1 MKLGILDFFQDI
13 SNFFRGGTVLGIDI
27 GSASIKITELMKQ
40 GERFRLANYGILETK
55 EYLEHPN
62 KALQTNS
69 LAIEEKKTIELLS
82 MLLREVKPKTKLAV
96 MSVPIFVAF
105 STVLDLPLFS
115 RSETDKIVAF
125 QAQQHVPIPIDQAFV
140 EWFPIEE
147 FESRQGQK
155 YQRVFLVA
163 IPKEALERYKN
174 ICKGAGLKL
183 VALEVEAFPLHRVF
197 QNFFTDATTLV
208 VDIGA
213 LTTNFLVIGE
223 KKVKYIGQTEYSGVY
238 LTQALSNNLGVSMF
252 RAEEL
257 KRRRGLTAT
266 GADSELSTLLLPFLD
281 VIIQEA
287 RHAKDVYER
296 RYGKKVE
303 KLMLAGG
310 GANLS
315 GVEKYFVKQIGLQLA
330 HHSVLMDTEYPVEIE
345 PIVKS
350 LNNELAISLGLAR
363 RYFS

>member
-1 MKLGILDFFQDI
+1 MKIGVLDFFQDI
-13 SNFFRGGTVLGIDI
+13 ANFFRGGTVLGIDI
-27 GSASIKITELMKQ
+27 GSASIKIIELTKQ

-55 EYLEHPN
+55 EYLEHSN
-62 KALQTNS
+62 RAIQTNS
-69 LAIEEKKTIELLS
+69 LKIEEKKTSELLS
-82 MLLREVKPKTKLAV
+82 ALLREMRPKTKLAV
-96 MSVPIFVAF
+96 VSVPVFATF

-115 RSETDKIVAF
+115 RSETDKIVAI
-125 QAQQHVPIPIDQAFV
+125 QAQQRVPIPVDQTFL

-147 FESRQGQK
+147 FESQHGQK
-155 YQRVFLVA
+155 YQRIFLIAV
-163 IPKEALERYKN
+163 PKDILERYKN
-174 ICKGAGLKL
+174 ICKGAKLKL
-183 VALEVEAFPLHRVF
+183 VALEVEAFSLYRALMK
-197 QNFFTDATTLV
+197 FFTNAPTLV
-208 VDIGA
+208 IDMGA
-213 LTTNFLVIGE
+213 LTTNFLVADNGGL
-223 KKVKYIGQTEYSGVY
+223 KYIGQTEYSGAY
-238 LTQALSNNLGVSMF
+238 LTHSLSKNLGISAF

-257 KRRRGLTAT
+257 KRRRGLTAE

-315 GVEKYFVKQIGLQLA
+315 GAEKYFVKQLGLALA
-330 HHSVLMDTEYPVEIE
+330 HHSALLDTEYPAEIE
-345 PIVKS
+345 SIVKS
-350 LNNELAISLGLAR
+350 LNNQLAISFGLAK